1 MMIKLSII
9 GSVFFSTCYP
19 VGKKGSSVICDSSSQ
34 QLKYER
40 TRVACQKC
48 NLAYLIKPFHWV
60 SGGYPYVA
68 YSSLRGKDKGV
79 CTSRQIPLSSDQLYL
94 PFRECQCLETTLRK
108 LMLLPRCN
116 NQYLN
121 SKRGN
126 YQCLQRYARIYLQSL
141 RKVFTSAQPGRNAHP
156 HCGTG
161 HPPHAGLFREQPL
174 RGAGRWAAPPN
185 PALP

>member
-141 RKVFTSAQPGRNAHP
+141 RKVFTLRSPGATPTHTAALDTRRMQGYSASSR
-156 HCGTG
+156 
-161 HPPHAGLFREQPL
+161 
-174 RGAGRWAAPPN
+174 
-185 PALP
+185 